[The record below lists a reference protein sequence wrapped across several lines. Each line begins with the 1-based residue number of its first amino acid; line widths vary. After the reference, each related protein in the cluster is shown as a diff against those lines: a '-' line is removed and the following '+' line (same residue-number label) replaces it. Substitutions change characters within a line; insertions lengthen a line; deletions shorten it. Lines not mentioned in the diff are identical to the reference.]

1 MAYRIQEK
9 DGRFVVT
16 SPKGK
21 VWKTTYGSR
30 AAAEKGV
37 AYVESRF
44 AGGSSETPAEGTDE
58 SPDTSDERK
67 MLGIPQIETGEGW

>member
-1 MAYRIQEK
+1 MAYTIAK
-9 DGRFVVT
+9 HGDKYWVT

-21 VWKTTYGSR
+21 VWKTKYSSR

-44 AGGSSETPAEGTDE
+44 AGGSGTPSSSASPE
-58 SPDTSDERK
+58 SPDTAAERK
-67 MLGIPQIETGEGW
+67 ELGIPDKVEEEGW